1 MRLRHRD
8 EGLVWLAEVASTCG
22 KVSID
27 ATRCEIC
34 FDLRN
39 RLKSLINGPTASPSG
54 AS

>member
-34 FDLRN
+34 FDLSSTLAIFR
-39 RLKSLINGPTASPSG
+39 KKG
-54 AS
+54 